1 MDLLL
6 SDRHQTGVG
15 SGQTDVT
22 DNRPLGVVCAREQ
35 EQMAEI
41 GHSEVKRFAAERVNL
56 PKEDAD
62 RYRAQVKRLGDRL
75 TTKIDADPSFD
86 LVKMLHSGSV
96 AKGTALKT
104 VNDLDVAVYVKAGS
118 APKDDYQLQPWL
130 ADRLHEANPNMNAD
144 QFVPQDHCVR
154 VHFNGSGL
162 DVDVVPVIY
171 EGAANDCGYLVR
183 KNSGERVM
191 TSVTLHLKFLRDRKA
206 KYGDDF
212 KQLIRLIKWWKKME
226 LRNDT
231 DFRFKSFMIELICA
245 HLADTRVGLGDYPE
259 AMKAFFTYVV
269 KSELRDRIVFTD
281 NYAPAAVPSSTGAAI
296 EVFDPVNAEN
306 NVAKNYCESDRK
318 KIVEAAH
325 RALDAL
331 GEAAFATTR
340 GEAIEC
346 WQDVLGP
353 SFKG

>member
-1 MDLLL
+1 M
-6 SDRHQTGVG
+6 V
-15 SGQTDVT
+15 
-22 DNRPLGVVCAREQ
+22 
-35 EQMAEI
+35 EI
-41 GHSEVKRFAAERVNL
+41 GNSEVKRFAAERVNL
-56 PKEDAD
+56 PKANAD
-62 RYRAQVKRLGDRL
+62 EYRAQVKRLRDRL

-104 VNDLDVAVYVKAGS
+104 VNDLDVAVYVRAGS

-130 ADRLHEANPNMNAD
+130 ADRLREANPNMKAD
-144 QFVPQDHCVR
+144 QFEPQDHCVR

-191 TSVTLHLKFLRDRKA
+191 TSVTLHLKFLHDRKA

-212 KQLIRLIKWWKKME
+212 KQVIRLTKWWKKMR
-226 LRNDT
+226 LRDDP
-231 DFRFKSFMIELICA
+231 DFRFKSFMIELIWA
-245 HLADTRVGLGDYPE
+245 HLADNGVALTDYPNALSE
-259 AMKAFFTYVV
+259 FFTYVV
-269 KSELRDRIVFTD
+269 KSELRGRMFFTD
-281 NYAPAAVPSSTGAAI
+281 NYAASDLPSSAGEAI
-296 EVFDPVNAEN
+296 EIFDPVNAEN
-306 NVAKNYCESDRK
+306 NVAKNYYEGDRK

-325 RALDAL
+325 AALDAL

-346 WQDVLGP
+346 WQDILGP

>member
-1 MDLLL
+1 
-6 SDRHQTGVG
+6 
-15 SGQTDVT
+15 
-22 DNRPLGVVCAREQ
+22 
-35 EQMAEI
+35 MAEI
-41 GHSEVKRFAAERVNL
+41 GHSEVKRFASERVNL
-56 PKEDAD
+56 PKASAD
-62 RYRAQVKRLGDRL
+62 EYRAQVNRLRDRL
-75 TTKIDADPSFD
+75 TAKIADDPSFD

-118 APKDDYQLQPWL
+118 APTSDYQLQPWL
-130 ADRLHEANPNMNAD
+130 AERLREANPNMKAD
-144 QFVPQDHCVR
+144 QFEPQDHCVK

-171 EGAANDCGYLVR
+171 DGAADDCGFLVR
-183 KNSGERVM
+183 KSSGERVM
-191 TSVTLHLKFLRDRKA
+191 TSVTLHLRFMRDRKA
-206 KYGDDF
+206 KHGDDF
-212 KQLIRLIKWWKKME
+212 KQLIRLIKWWKKMV
-226 LRNDT
+226 LRSDA

-245 HLADTRVGLGDYPE
+245 HLADRGLALGDYPN
-259 AMKAFFTYVV
+259 AMSEFFTYIVRT
-269 KSELRDRIVFTD
+269 ELRDRIYFTD
-281 NYAPAAVPSSTGAAI
+281 NYGTSALPSSSTGAAVEI
-296 EVFDPVNAEN
+296 FDPVNAEN
-306 NVAKNYCESDRK
+306 NVARNYYEQDRK

-325 RALDAL
+325 AALDAL

>member
-1 MDLLL
+1 M
-6 SDRHQTGVG
+6 
-15 SGQTDVT
+15 
-22 DNRPLGVVCAREQ
+22 REQ
-35 EQMAEI
+35 EKMAKI
-41 GHSEVKRFAAERVNL
+41 GHSEIKRFAAERVNL
-56 PKEDAD
+56 PKDDAD
-62 RYRAQVKRLGDRL
+62 RYRAQVKRLRDRL

-104 VNDLDVAVYVKAGS
+104 VNDLDVAVYVKAGA
-118 APKDDYQLQPWL
+118 APTGDDQLQPWL
-130 ADRLHEANPNMNAD
+130 AERLREANPNMNAD
-144 QFVPQDHCVR
+144 QFIPQDHCVR

-171 EGAANDCGYLVR
+171 EGAAKDCGYLVR

-191 TSVTLHLKFLRDRKA
+191 TSVSLHLTFLRDRKS

-212 KQLIRLIKWWKKME
+212 KQVIRLVKWWRKKVQ
-226 LRNDT
+226 LRDDA

-245 HLADTRVGLGDYPE
+245 HLADCGAPLADYPE
-259 AMKAFFTYVV
+259 AITAFFTYVV

-281 NYAPAAVPSSTGAAI
+281 NYAASAVSASRGTAI
-296 EVFDPVNAEN
+296 EIFDPVNAAN
-306 NVAKNYCESDRK
+306 NVAKNYDDSDRK
-318 KIVEAAH
+318 KIVGAAH

-331 GEAAFATTR
+331 GEAAFATRR
-340 GEAIEC
+340 GDAIEC

-353 SFKG
+353 GFKG

>member
-1 MDLLL
+1 
-6 SDRHQTGVG
+6 
-15 SGQTDVT
+15 
-22 DNRPLGVVCAREQ
+22 
-35 EQMAEI
+35 MAEI
-41 GHSEVKRFAAERVNL
+41 GHSDVKRFAAKRVNL

-62 RYRAQVKRLGDRL
+62 RYRAQVKRLRDRL

-104 VNDLDVAVYVKAGS
+104 VNDLDVAVYVKAGA
-118 APKDDYQLQPWL
+118 APKDDNQLQPWL
-130 ADRLHEANPNMNAD
+130 ADRLREANPNMNAD
-144 QFVPQDHCVR
+144 QFVSQDHCVR
-154 VHFNGSGL
+154 VHFSGSDL

-183 KNSGERVM
+183 KHSGERVM
-191 TSVTLHLKFLRDRKA
+191 TSVTLHLKFLRDHKA
-206 KYGDDF
+206 RYGDDF

-226 LRNDT
+226 LRSDT
-231 DFRFKSFMIELICA
+231 DFRFKSFMIELIWA
-245 HLADTRVGLGDYPE
+245 HLADTGVAVDNYPD
-259 AMKAFFTYVV
+259 AMSAFFTYVV
-269 KSELRDRIVFTD
+269 KTELRQRIGFTD
-281 NYAPAAVPSSTGAAI
+281 NYSASVVPTSTGDVI
-296 EVFDPVNAEN
+296 EISDPVNAEN
-306 NVAKNYCESDRK
+306 NVAKNYYEGDRK

-340 GEAIEC
+340 GEAVEC

-353 SFKG
+353 SFRG